1 VTRLLAVVGAVTP
14 PGRLDAAVRF
24 AADRATEQ
32 PQVSA
37 TVLRLGEHR
46 LSFADGR
53 PLDRYPDDTA
63 RVVGAIAEADAVL
76 LASPVYRASFT
87 GALKNLLDLT
97 PVEALR
103 AKPVGIVAMGATLH
117 HYLGVDWQLRA
128 VLAWFGALVV
138 PTSVYLESGHFQDGK
153 LADPIA
159 RLITGSGLGSTGA
172 LLLLFAILLVVGMF
186 LDGVSIFLIFIPL
199 LMPVAL
205 AYGWDV
211 VWFGVILTLAVAI
224 GQFTPPM
231 AVNLM
236 VACKMA
242 GVSME
247 RTVPWVLWLVTSFMF
262 AALLVI
268 LMPPLATWLPRS
280 LGY

>member
-1 VTRLLAVVGAVTP
+1 VTRVLAVVGAVTP

-24 AADRATEQ
+24 AADRAAERSGT
-32 PQVSA
+32 SA
-37 TVLRLGEHR
+37 IVLSLGEQR

-63 RVVGAIAEADAVL
+63 RVVGALAEADAVL

-153 LADPIA
+153 LHDPTA
-159 RLITGSGLGSTGA
+159 RAALGDLAGA
-172 LLLLFAILLVVGMF
+172 L
-186 LDGVSIFLIFIPL
+186 
-199 LMPVAL
+199 VA
-205 AYGWDV
+205 
-211 VWFGVILTLAVAI
+211 
-224 GQFTPPM
+224 
-231 AVNLM
+231 
-236 VACKMA
+236 MA
-242 GVSME
+242 GHA
-247 RTVPWVLWLVTSFMF
+247 RDQAGP
-262 AALLVI
+262 
-268 LMPPLATWLPRS
+268 PPLAAGR
-280 LGY
+280 G